1 MSEKKMVSRNVAIAL
16 GLVCIILSV
25 GLVTVILVSYSHGS
39 ESNNS
44 GVFNDPP
51 PLNRVVNSTEDKV
64 NDLESLGCKI
74 VYSTHWYLTF
84 YAHVNYTE
92 FRRMAYNS
100 KVVLCL
106 IVWMD
111 GNFFDSGLSAG
122 TKIFCTMFDGVAIFT
137 L

>member
-1 MSEKKMVSRNVAIAL
+1 MSEKKVVNSNVAIAL

-25 GLVTVILVSYSHGS
+25 GLVTVIMSYSHGS
-39 ESNNS
+39 SNNS
-44 GVFNDPP
+44 DTFKEPP
-51 PLNRVVNSTEDKV
+51 PLNTVANSTEDKV

-74 VYSTHWYLTF
+74 IYSTHWYLLN

-100 KVVLCL
+100 KAVLCL
-106 IVWMD
+106 IAYMD
-111 GNFFDSGLSAG
+111 GYYFDSNLKAG
-122 TKIFCTMFDGVAIFT
+122 DKILCTMFDGVAVFT

>member
-1 MSEKKMVSRNVAIAL
+1 MSENKMVSRNVAIAL
-16 GLVCIILSV
+16 GLICIILSV
-25 GLVTVILVSYSHGS
+25 GLVTVTLTSYSHNS

-44 GVFNDPP
+44 DVFNEPP
-51 PLNRVVNSTEDKV
+51 PLNIVVNSTEDKV

-100 KVVLCL
+100 KIVLCF
-106 IVWMD
+106 ITYMD
-111 GNFFDSGLSAG
+111 GYYFDSHLYAN
-122 TKIFCTMFDGVAIFT
+122 TKIFCTMFNGVAIFT